1 VSVVSCSGRSSKSR
15 AGLGDD
21 ISTRGM
27 HGSITALVANGRP
40 DMVED
45 MRPSL
50 SLELGI

>member
-15 AGLGDD
+15 AGLGND
-21 ISTRGM
+21 IYTRRM
-27 HGSITALVANGRP
+27 YGSIAALVANGRP

-45 MRPSL
+45 MKPSL